1 MIRKKLHSL
10 IAGILVLSTM
20 FVSVSSK
27 VYADTDISA
36 VSNIQNEGSVNYNTR
51 SVNIGTVTARSGL
64 NMRTSAN
71 ASASVKA
78 VSYTHL
84 DVYKRQSQLKESD

>member
-27 VYADTDISA
+27 VYADTDI
-36 VSNIQNEGSVNYNTR
+36 
-51 SVNIGTVTARSGL
+51 
-64 NMRTSAN
+64 
-71 ASASVKA
+71 
-78 VSYTHL
+78 
-84 DVYKRQSQLKESD
+84 